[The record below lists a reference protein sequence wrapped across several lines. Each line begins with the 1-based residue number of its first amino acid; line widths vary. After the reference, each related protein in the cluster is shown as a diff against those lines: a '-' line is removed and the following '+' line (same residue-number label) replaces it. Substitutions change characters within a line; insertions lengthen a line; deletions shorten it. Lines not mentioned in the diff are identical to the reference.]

1 VVSAGKRVLV
11 VGTGSVGIRHIENL
25 LELDAEV
32 SIVSM
37 RSGRVGELAKRYP
50 VKPYDDLQEALGTK
64 PDAVVIANRTDQH
77 IATALPVAACGI
89 DIFMEKPLS
98 NNLEGIEELSHLA
111 REKGIIV
118 ETGYMMRFHPN
129 LIQIMKLLAEGA
141 VGKAY
146 FARTI
151 SPRLARRSRLSQLLQ
166 CTSGPWR
173 WCCL

>member
-98 NNLEGIEELSHLA
+98 NDRVYDALSPKPYSDH
-111 REKGIIV
+111 EV
-118 ETGYMMRFHPN
+118 TC
-129 LIQIMKLLAEGA
+129 
-141 VGKAY
+141 
-146 FARTI
+146 
-151 SPRLARRSRLSQLLQ
+151 RR
-166 CTSGPWR
+166 
-173 WCCL
+173 CCWQSVFC